1 MDRIPVCV
9 GDFKNYQAIYNAIYK
24 FLPIVFLSNPND
36 LKNIDLIKS
45 EINKVKNNS
54 KEMIDY
60 EYWVEQILKKV

>member
-1 MDRIPVCV
+1 
-9 GDFKNYQAIYNAIYK
+9 
-24 FLPIVFLSNPND
+24 LSNPND